1 MQFEELRLDEIHAIV
16 KFKAEQ
22 STWRATNRKNH
33 IIGVNLS
40 GTTYHDLGYKN
51 IKVEPN
57 SIYFFNQKDDYSAVV
72 AENGFCYSVHFT
84 TVEPIETHSFS
95 KAIRNQDDI
104 VKMID
109 RLKKDRADDNKLKLL
124 SDFYALCHTIHI
136 LSSVPYIQTDPRI
149 AEAKKEFDLYFKEKD
164 CLSTAVS
171 KSGLTQRRFCD
182 LFFKHVGTTPNRYII
197 SKRIDLAKELL
208 SLGYLSCHEVAELCG
223 FSDAYYFSKVFK
235 KEVGQSPDQFKRTV

>member
-1 MQFEELRLDEIHAIV
+1 MQFEELRLEEIHAIV

-22 STWRATNRKNH
+22 NAWRAAKRKNH

-51 IKVEPN
+51 ITVAPN
-57 SIYFFNQKDDYSAVV
+57 SVYFFNQRDDYSAVV
-72 AENGFCYSVHFT
+72 AENGYCYSVHFT
-84 TVEPIETHSFS
+84 TTAPIETESFCRS
-95 KAIRNQDDI
+95 IRNPDEI

-109 RLKKDRADDNKLKLL
+109 HLKKDRADDNKLKLL
-124 SDFYALCHTIHI
+124 SDFYALCHTIHT
-136 LSSVPYIQTDPRI
+136 LFSTPYARTDPRI
-149 AEAKKEFDLYFKEKD
+149 AEAKKDIDLYFKEKD
-164 CLSTAVS
+164 CLGAAVL

-182 LFFKHVGTTPNRYII
+182 LFFKHAGTTPNRYII

-208 SLGYLSCHEVAELCG
+208 SLGYLSCREVAEQCG

-235 KEVGQSPDQFKRTV
+235 KEVGASPDQYKRTV